1 MSFKSM
7 IAQSKDK
14 SFTYPTSQLFIS
26 LLHHVKK
33 TLKPVCSTLARKQ
46 QLNCDDND
54 ELYRNRRILKSTF
67 LKSDFRP

>member
-33 TLKPVCSTLARKQ
+33 NTKTSMFDPCTKAAVKL
-46 QLNCDDND
+46 
-54 ELYRNRRILKSTF
+54 
-67 LKSDFRP
+67 